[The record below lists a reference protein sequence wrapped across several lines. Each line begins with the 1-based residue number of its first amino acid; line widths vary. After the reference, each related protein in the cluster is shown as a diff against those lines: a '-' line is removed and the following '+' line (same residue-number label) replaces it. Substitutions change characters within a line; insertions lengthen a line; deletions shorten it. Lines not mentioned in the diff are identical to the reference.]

1 MLSSAIFLINTLN
14 DGKSMLVNDLFEDKF
29 DLKEMAAELS
39 DIITAR
45 ELIGQAKRDPDLNR
59 HKYLEFMKYLRDK
72 HSKRYSTL
80 IHQKA
85 SKLAQVKER
94 D

>member
-1 MLSSAIFLINTLN
+1 MSSAVFLINTLN
-14 DGKSMLVNDLFEDKF
+14 DGKSMLLNDLFEDKF
-29 DLKEMAAELS
+29 DLTEMAAELS

-85 SKLAQVKER
+85 SKLAKAKER

>member
-1 MLSSAIFLINTLN
+1 
-14 DGKSMLVNDLFEDKF
+14 MLVNDLFEDKF
-29 DLKEMAAELS
+29 DLTEMAAEIA

-45 ELIGQAKRDPDLNR
+45 ELIGQAKQDPDLNR

-72 HSKRYSTL
+72 HNKRYSTL

-85 SKLAQVKER
+85 SKLAQAKEQ